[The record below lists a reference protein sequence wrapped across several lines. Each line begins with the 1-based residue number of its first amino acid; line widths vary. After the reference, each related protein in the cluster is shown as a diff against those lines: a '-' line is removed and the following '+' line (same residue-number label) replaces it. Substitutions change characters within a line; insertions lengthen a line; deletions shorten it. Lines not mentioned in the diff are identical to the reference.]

1 MRDDDGF
8 VYESAARVSDDLG
21 EGLFCDED
29 GYDGFATT
37 IDAPTQPGA
46 WTPTLAALNVQ
57 TSAAAVTA
65 TPLALGDVASCATD
79 DELMFRQGF
88 DVEG

>member
-1 MRDDDGF
+1 MSND
-8 VYESAARVSDDLG
+8 AG
-21 EGLFCDED
+21 EGLFCDEE

-37 IDAPTQPGA
+37 SDAPTQPGA
-46 WTPTLAALNVQ
+46 WTPALVALDVQ

-65 TPLALGDVASCATD
+65 TTLELADVASCAAE

-88 DVEG
+88 DVEN